1 MQERDVTRAV
11 EGLRQAAPRSLVG
24 AVLERTGLDLERAT
38 WSSPLGPAV
47 VVWGKQGV
55 VGIDPAAEPVGRA
68 IPQRLR
74 ESLDRLMAGKRARV
88 ALDLRDVSPFER
100 AVLGKTAEIPFGQ
113 VRSYAWVA
121 KEIGHPAAVR
131 AVGTALGRNPVPL
144 VVPCHRVVRTDGSV
158 GNYGFGSPA
167 KRALLTAEGADPD
180 GLERLAS
187 GGTRFVGSATTR
199 VYCHPTCVHARR
211 IADRNRVPLRSAA
224 DAATRG
230 FRACLTCRP

>member
-55 VGIDPAAEPVGRA
+55 VSIDPAAEPVGRA

-100 AVLGKTAEIPFGQ
+100 
-113 VRSYAWVA
+113 A